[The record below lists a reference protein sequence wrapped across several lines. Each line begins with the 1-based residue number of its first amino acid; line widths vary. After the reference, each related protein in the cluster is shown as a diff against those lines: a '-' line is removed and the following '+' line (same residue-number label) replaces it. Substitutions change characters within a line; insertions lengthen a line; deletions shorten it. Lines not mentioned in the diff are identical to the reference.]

1 MNTRWR
7 LLILAVV
14 SLALALTA
22 QWWLP
27 WLLSFAQLNSELI
40 QGLEALLAIVLG
52 LGGLVFGFLFWKRG
66 KDPEPDPQPEREIYT
81 GGGAYHENITNP
93 SGGDG
98 VAGDQNKAEIGEMHG
113 GVVSVGNGNV
123 INTRLWSPY
132 PASQLPTRMR
142 CARLT
147 SPTSSRPPASCSFLA
162 LTRKR
167 PVRAAPA

>member
-7 LLILAVV
+7 LLILAVI

-52 LGGLVFGFLFWKRG
+52 LGGLAFGFLFWRRS
-66 KDPEPDPQPEREIYT
+66 KDPEPSLQAEREINT
-81 GGGAYHENITNP
+81 GGGAYHENNTNT

-98 VAGDQNKAEIGEMHG
+98 VAGDQNKLRSVKCT
-113 GVVSVGNGNV
+113 VVWY
-123 INTRLWSPY
+123 R
-132 PASQLPTRMR
+132 
-142 CARLT
+142 
-147 SPTSSRPPASCSFLA
+147 
-162 LTRKR
+162 
-167 PVRAAPA
+167 